1 MCLDLSYRWVHRAI
15 SCDACTQVEG
25 AFIQGLGYLTSE
37 EVVVDE
43 KTGQLITD
51 GTWTYKIP
59 AASCIPQQMNVEFL
73 KASPWSL
80 ATRPTCLA
88 LTSLI
93 ITTKPNQAHQLSSG
107 NGWTSC

>member
-1 MCLDLSYRWVHRAI
+1 M
-15 SCDACTQVEG
+15 EG

-43 KTGQLITD
+43 GSGRLITD

-73 KASPWSL
+73 KARPLSPF
-80 ATRPTCLA
+80 
-88 LTSLI
+88 
-93 ITTKPNQAHQLSSG
+93 
-107 NGWTSC
+107 